1 MGYRPEDLELDEGY
15 WKSLLSE
22 AEHDAL
28 TGRRAAGH
36 DQTSGRGSGQHPSKE
51 HAANALVDGAAPD
64 AEHNERHERHD
75 ARDPMARHRPITQ
88 NQGEPSDEE
97 VRQLW
102 QTLDEALRGRV
113 WLDVEVTGV
122 NRGGLIVHFRALR
135 GFVPSSHLSAVSPDM
150 DEPTRRGVLANHL
163 GHKMKLR
170 VIELE
175 PTLDRIVFSERAA
188 PEESDEPMELPPILS
203 EVQAGETRHGKVTN
217 LTAFG
222 AFVDLGGYEGLVHVS
237 ELSWSRVGHPRDLL
251 SIGQEVDVF
260 VINADPT
267 QGRIALSLKRA
278 KHDPWHGIEQRYQVG
293 QIVHG
298 VITNVVQFGAFA
310 KVEDDLEG
318 LIHVSELAEGS
329 FLHPRNIV
337 REGDQVTARVIGVD
351 GGARRLAL
359 SLRGVGKTEFLF
371 I

>member
-1 MGYRPEDLELDEGY
+1 MSYRPEDLELDEGY
-15 WKSLLSE
+15 WRSLLSE
-22 AEHDAL
+22 ADHDAL
-28 TGRRAAGH
+28 TGRRTPAH
-36 DQTSGRGSGQHPSKE
+36 K
-51 HAANALVDGAAPD
+51 DGAAFGQAHENAAPA
-64 AEHNERHERHD
+64 AEQNERHDSRE
-75 ARDPMARHRPITQ
+75 AMLRHRPITPSQ
-88 NQGEPSDEE
+88 SEPTDEE
-97 VRQLW
+97 VQQLW
-102 QTLDEALRGRV
+102 QTLREALRGHA

-122 NRGGLIVHFRALR
+122 NRGGLIVHYRALR
-135 GFVPSSHLSAVSPDM
+135 GFVPSSHLGAVSPDM

-175 PTLDRIVFSERAA
+175 PNLDRIVFSERAE
-188 PEESDEPMELPPILS
+188 PEESDEPTELPPILTQ
-203 EVQAGETRHGKVTN
+203 VQAGETRSGKVTN

-222 AFVDLGGYEGLVHVS
+222 AFVDLGGYEGLIHVS

-251 SIGQEVDVF
+251 SIGQEIDVF
-260 VINADPT
+260 VINADPA

-278 KHDPWHGIEQRYQVG
+278 KSDPWHGIEQRYQVG

-337 REGDQVTARVIGVD
+337 REGDKVTARVIGVD
-351 GGARRLAL
+351 GGSRRLAL
-359 SLRGVGKTEFLF
+359 SLRGVG
-371 I
+371 

>member
-22 AEHDAL
+22 AEHDAQ

-36 DQTSGRGSGQHPSKE
+36 EPGVRGNSQHPAKE
-51 HAANALVDGAAPD
+51 NAALDSAAPA
-64 AEHNERHERHD
+64 AEHNERHERQD
-75 ARDPMARHRPITQ
+75 SRDHIARHKPITQ
-88 NQGEPSDEE
+88 SQSEPTDEE

-102 QTLDEALRGRV
+102 QALSEALRGHA

-122 NRGGLIVHFRALR
+122 NRGGLIVHYRALR

-175 PTLDRIVFSERAA
+175 PNLDRIVFSERAE
-188 PEESDEPMELPPILS
+188 PENSDEPTELPPILR
-203 EVQAGETRHGKVTN
+203 EVQAGETRRGKVTN

-278 KHDPWHGIEQRYQVG
+278 KHDPGMASNSATRWG
-293 QIVHG
+293 
-298 VITNVVQFGAFA
+298 
-310 KVEDDLEG
+310 
-318 LIHVSELAEGS
+318 
-329 FLHPRNIV
+329 
-337 REGDQVTARVIGVD
+337 
-351 GGARRLAL
+351 RLCT
-359 SLRGVGKTEFLF
+359 V
-371 I
+371 